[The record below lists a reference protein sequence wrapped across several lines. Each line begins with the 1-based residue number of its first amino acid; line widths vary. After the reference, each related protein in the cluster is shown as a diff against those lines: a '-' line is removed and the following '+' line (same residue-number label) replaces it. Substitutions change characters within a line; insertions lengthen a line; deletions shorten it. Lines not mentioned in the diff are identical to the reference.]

1 MLGRVQVVPSQVCEE
16 RSQDPTR
23 HTAVRTEDSLELK
36 KQQLFPTVVPQSA
49 AFGRGGVDVD
59 GPLTGPLGGGTTDST
74 GSRLHARG
82 STGGNGGTIATPK
95 EASAGA
101 TRVEAA
107 SSSASTCN
115 M

>member
-23 HTAVRTEDSLELK
+23 HTAVCTEDSLELK

-82 STGGNGGTIATPK
+82 GTGGTIATPK

-101 TRVEAA
+101 TKVEAA